1 VQSGKMQGSPGR
13 LVLKR
18 LRLVGKETRGVLP
31 SYFSRKEPA
40 TISQAHK
47 TSLARYPHRRTKY
60 WLAVDDTRCGRALQH
75 LAAGNSVRD
84 IS

>member
-1 VQSGKMQGSPGR
+1 MVGGIAVQSGKMQGSPGR

-47 TSLARYPHRRTKY
+47 TSLA
-60 WLAVDDTRCGRALQH
+60 
-75 LAAGNSVRD
+75 
-84 IS
+84 